1 MPGVA
6 PLSRLVRLFLDF
18 CRIEKGLAANTLA
31 AYGLDLARFS
41 AFAQGQGGD
50 RLPDTEGVRR
60 YVDTL
65 YAAGL
70 GGRSVARHLI
80 TLRNLYGFL
89 LREGLIGTDPTA
101 VLVLPRQWKNL
112 PKYLN
117 LEEINRLTETPD
129 TARATGLRNRAMLEL
144 LYAAGLRV
152 SELCQIE
159 ISDLN
164 ADLGV
169 VRVMGKGGKQRL
181 VPFGE
186 TALEAVNA
194 WLANGRFSLLR
205 GRASP
210 YLCVTAR
217 GTRLTRQGFWKALA
231 QCGKK
236 AGIFRQLSPHV
247 LRHSFATHLLE
258 GGADLRAVQ
267 TMLGHADISTTE
279 IYTHVARSRLRKTVE
294 EHHPRA

>member
-1 MPGVA
+1 MPDVA

-70 GGRSVARHLI
+70 QGRSVARHLI

-117 LEEINRLTETPD
+117 LDEINRLTETPD

-159 ISDLN
+159 ISDFN
-164 ADLGV
+164 GDLGV

-210 YLCVTAR
+210 YLFVTAR

-236 AGIFRQLSPHV
+236 AGIFRQVSPHV

>member
-1 MPGVA
+1 MPDVA

-18 CRIEKGLAANTLA
+18 CRIEKGLAANSLA

-70 GGRSVARHLI
+70 QGRSVARHLI

-101 VLVLPRQWKNL
+101 VLTLPRQWKNL

-129 TARATGLRNRAMLEL
+129 TTRATGLRNRAMIEL

-164 ADLGV
+164 RDLGV

-194 WLANGRFSLLR
+194 WLANGRPSLLR

-210 YLCVTAR
+210 YLFVTAR
-217 GTRLTRQGFWKALA
+217 GTRLTRQGFWKALG

-267 TMLGHADISTTE
+267 TMLG
-279 IYTHVARSRLRKTVE
+279 
-294 EHHPRA
+294 

>member
-1 MPGVA
+1 MPDVA

-70 GGRSVARHLI
+70 QGRSVARHLI

-129 TARATGLRNRAMLEL
+129 TACATGLRNRAMLEL

-164 ADLGV
+164 GDLGV

-210 YLCVTAR
+210 YLFVTAR

-236 AGIFRQLSPHV
+236 AGIFRQVSPHV